1 MDDQYTRISKNDEGN
16 IGGTLSNL
24 DADANPEEAVDELSR
39 HEEEKVPVIMGFG
52 EVLQQVD
59 EQNTT
64 LRVPHVR
71 IEEIPVA
78 RLGSSRGRPNS
89 PSAKKSA
96 IR

>member
-1 MDDQYTRISKNDEGN
+1 VDNQYARISKNDEGN

-24 DADANPEEAVDELSR
+24 DADANPDEATEILGR
-39 HEEEKVPVIMGFG
+39 NEEENVPMIMGFG

-59 EQNTT
+59 EQNTA

-78 RLGSSRGRPNS
+78 RVGSSRGRPNS
-89 PSAKKSA
+89 PSTKKSA
-96 IR
+96 LR